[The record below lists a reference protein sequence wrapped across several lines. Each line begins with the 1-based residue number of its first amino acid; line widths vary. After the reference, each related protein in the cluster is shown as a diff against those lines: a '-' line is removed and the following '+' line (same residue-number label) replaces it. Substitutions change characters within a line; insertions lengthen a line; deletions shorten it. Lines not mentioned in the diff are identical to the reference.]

1 MTTTSVEERLSK
13 LEQKVEELAQAAT
26 PKDRPARGA
35 WRQTIGM
42 FANDPVMDEIIDGAL
57 QAREQD
63 RLRTCPE

>member
-13 LEQKVEELAQAAT
+13 LEQKVEALAQAAS

-35 WRQTIGM
+35 WRKTIGI

-57 QAREQD
+57 KARDED
-63 RLRTCPE
+63 RLRTRPE